1 MTEEEKVELSTE
13 QLVTIANQ
21 LQGQVKQLDA
31 MVKDL
36 GNKVAQK
43 EVENSQLRAI
53 AEVYGCQDS
62 SQKFVEDFIGV
73 WDKVMNLDRFDLHS

>member
-1 MTEEEKVELSTE
+1 MSEDKVELSTE
-13 QLVTIANQ
+13 ELVQIANQ

-53 AEVYGCQDS
+53 VGSLVPKKQTGAD
-62 SQKFVEDFIGV
+62 VEEE
-73 WDKVMNLDRFDLHS
+73 

>member
-1 MTEEEKVELSTE
+1 MTEKEKVELSTE
-13 QLVTIANQ
+13 QLVSIANQ

-43 EVENSQLRAI
+43 EVENSQLRAVVQQLVG
-53 AEVYGCQDS
+53 AQQTGAG
-62 SQKFVEDFIGV
+62 VEEE
-73 WDKVMNLDRFDLHS
+73 

>member
-1 MTEEEKVELSTE
+1 MEEYMAKEEKVELSTE
-13 QLVTIANQ
+13 QLVNIANQ

-43 EVENSQLRAI
+43 EVENSQLRAVVQQLVG
-53 AEVYGCQDS
+53 AQQTGAG
-62 SQKFVEDFIGV
+62 VEEE
-73 WDKVMNLDRFDLHS
+73 

>member
-1 MTEEEKVELSTE
+1 MEEYMTEEEKVELSTE
-13 QLVTIANQ
+13 QLVNIANQ

-43 EVENSQLRAI
+43 EVENSQLRALVQQI
-53 AEVYGCQDS
+53 AQQSTGAD
-62 SQKFVEDFIGV
+62 VEEE
-73 WDKVMNLDRFDLHS
+73 

>member
-1 MTEEEKVELSTE
+1 MEEYMAEEEKVELSTE

-43 EVENSQLRAI
+43 EVENSQLRALVQQI
-53 AEVYGCQDS
+53 AQQSTGADVEEES
-62 SQKFVEDFIGV
+62 SEKASKSLVQAA
-73 WDKVMNLDRFDLHS
+73 

>member
-1 MTEEEKVELSTE
+1 MEEYMTEEEKVELSTE
-13 QLVTIANQ
+13 QLVNIANQ
-21 LQGQVKQLDA
+21 LKGQVKQLDA

-53 AEVYGCQDS
+53 VQQVVGAQETGAD
-62 SQKFVEDFIGV
+62 VEEE
-73 WDKVMNLDRFDLHS
+73 

>member
-1 MTEEEKVELSTE
+1 MEEYMAEEEKVELSTE

-21 LQGQVKQLDA
+21 LLGQVKQLDA

-53 AEVYGCQDS
+53 VQQVVGLT
-62 SQKFVEDFIGV
+62 KI
-73 WDKVMNLDRFDLHS
+73 

>member
-1 MTEEEKVELSTE
+1 MEEYMTEEEKVELSTE

-43 EVENSQLRAI
+43 EVENSQLRALVQQI
-53 AEVYGCQDS
+53 AQQSTGAD
-62 SQKFVEDFIGV
+62 VEEE
-73 WDKVMNLDRFDLHS
+73 

>member
-1 MTEEEKVELSTE
+1 MEEYMTEEEKVELSTE
-13 QLVTIANQ
+13 QLVNIANQ

-43 EVENSQLRAI
+43 EIENSQLRAVVQQVVD
-53 AEVYGCQDS
+53 AQNTGAD
-62 SQKFVEDFIGV
+62 VEEE
-73 WDKVMNLDRFDLHS
+73 

>member
-21 LQGQVKQLDA
+21 LQAQVKQLDA

-43 EVENSQLRAI
+43 EVENSQLRALVQQI
-53 AEVYGCQDS
+53 AQQSTGAD
-62 SQKFVEDFIGV
+62 VEEE
-73 WDKVMNLDRFDLHS
+73 

>member
-53 AEVYGCQDS
+53 VKQIAGAQQTGAD
-62 SQKFVEDFIGV
+62 VEEE
-73 WDKVMNLDRFDLHS
+73 

>member
-1 MTEEEKVELSTE
+1 MEEYMTEEEKVELSTE
-13 QLVTIANQ
+13 QLVNIANQ
-21 LQGQVKQLDA
+21 LQGQVKQLDS

-53 AEVYGCQDS
+53 VQQIAGAQQTGAD
-62 SQKFVEDFIGV
+62 VEEE
-73 WDKVMNLDRFDLHS
+73 

>member
-1 MTEEEKVELSTE
+1 MEEYMTEEEKVELSTE

-31 MVKDL
+31 IVKDL

-43 EVENSQLRAI
+43 EVENSQLKAI
-53 AEVYGCQDS
+53 VQQLAA
-62 SQKFVEDFIGV
+62 QKQTGADVEEE
-73 WDKVMNLDRFDLHS
+73 

>member
-1 MTEEEKVELSTE
+1 MEEYMAEEEKVELSTE

-43 EVENSQLRAI
+43 EVENSQLRALVQQI
-53 AEVYGCQDS
+53 AQQSTGAD
-62 SQKFVEDFIGV
+62 VEEE
-73 WDKVMNLDRFDLHS
+73 